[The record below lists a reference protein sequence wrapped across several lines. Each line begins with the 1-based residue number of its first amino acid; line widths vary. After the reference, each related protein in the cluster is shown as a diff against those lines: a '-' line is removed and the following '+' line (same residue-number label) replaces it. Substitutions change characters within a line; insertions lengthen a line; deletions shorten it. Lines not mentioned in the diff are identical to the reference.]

1 MNLKK
6 IKICGIT
13 TPQIL
18 QACIDIGVGFVG
30 FNFVPKSPRYIDIQT
45 AVSLAQMMPSSIAK
59 VALVVNEA
67 EATIKEIITELN
79 PDYIQFHGTETVDYL
94 ADIKSQF
101 NIKII
106 KAIAI
111 ATQADIELI
120 PTYQDCADI
129 ILCDA
134 KAITPSDTT
143 LTGGHGQSFD
153 WGLLRTMPKINKP
166 IMLAGGLNYYNLLTA
181 QTQTNADY
189 FDICSGVEEA
199 KGQKSEILI
208 RQLQGLFT

>member
-1 MNLKK
+1 
-6 IKICGIT
+6 
-13 TPQIL
+13 
-18 QACIDIGVGFVG
+18 VG

-45 AVSLAQMMPSSIAK
+45 AVFLAQMMPHSIAK

-67 EATIKEIITELN
+67 EATIKEIITHLK
-79 PDYIQFHGTETVDYL
+79 PDYIQFHGTESADYL
-94 ADIKSQF
+94 ADIKNQF

-111 ATQADIELI
+111 GTQTDIELI
-120 PTYQDCADI
+120 PPYQDCADI

-134 KAITPSDTT
+134 KAITPSDAT

-166 IMLAGGLNYYNLLTA
+166 IMVAGGLNYYNLLMAQA
-181 QTQTNADY
+181 QTKSDY

-199 KGQKSEILI
+199 KGEKSEALI
-208 RQLQGLFT
+208 RQLQGLQI